1 MKYNTI
7 VIDPPWQVRM
17 GAIPKCRP
25 NRARELPYKTMTTE
39 QIKQFPIKEFANEG
53 AHVYLWATNSKV
65 IEALEVLREW
75 EVRFHLIMPLVK
87 PTGMTPLLTG
97 YKFAA
102 EYCIL
107 GFYHPPMQKFIGSGK
122 LNWIKG
128 FNKAGQHSSKPDE
141 FYKLVETMS
150 PGPRIDI
157 FSRKKREGWDQHGD
171 ECSKF
176 NN

>member
-7 VIDPPWQVRM
+7 VIDPPWNISM

-25 NRARELPYKTMTTE
+25 NRARQLPYKTMNLE
-39 QIKQFPIKEFANEG
+39 EIKQFPIKDYAEDG
-53 AHVYLWATNSKV
+53 AHIYCWTTNKM
-65 IEALEVLREW
+65 IWFIPEIFKAW
-75 EVRFHLIMPLVK
+75 GVRFHLIIPMIK

-107 GFYHPPMQKFIGSGK
+107 GFFNPPMQKFIGAGK
-122 LNWIKG
+122 LNWIKA
-128 FNKAGQHSSKPDE
+128 FNKAGSHSSKPDE
-141 FYKLVETMS
+141 FYSLVEQMS

-157 FSRKKREGWDQHGD
+157 FSRKKREGWEQYGD
-171 ECSKF
+171 EINKF
-176 NN
+176 N